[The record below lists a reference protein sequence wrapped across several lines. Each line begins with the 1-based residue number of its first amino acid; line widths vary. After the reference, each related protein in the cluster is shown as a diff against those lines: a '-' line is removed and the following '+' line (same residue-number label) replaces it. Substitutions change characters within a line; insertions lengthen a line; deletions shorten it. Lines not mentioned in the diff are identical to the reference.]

1 MATTTQVPG
10 EAPAQRRRGTAPE
23 QQPGTSPA
31 ESIAPPPKMRRRPL
45 VAVAAVAA
53 ICLGALVS
61 MWAWQS
67 SSDAQDVLAVRETI
81 ERGQDPFL
89 RAGQVEPDDL
99 MTVKITVDPALRPL
113 LASEVD
119 SVVGQRAA
127 LDIAAGGVVTAEQLT
142 DAAIPPK
149 GESVVGISLSSAM
162 LPVNQ
167 VRVGDKVRV
176 VATAGEQGEVTTS
189 IPEAIEAIVVR
200 VTADE
205 MTGNSLVNVSVPHE
219 NAPYVATLA
228 ASGKAALVLDSQED

>member
-81 ERGQDPFL
+81 ERGQTIE
-89 RAGQVEPDDL
+89 RDDL

-200 VTADE
+200 VTVDE

>member
-81 ERGQDPFL
+81 ERGQTIE
-89 RAGQVEPDDL
+89 RDDL
-99 MTVKITVDPALRPL
+99 MTVKITIDPALRPL

-200 VTADE
+200 VTVDE

>member
-81 ERGQDPFL
+81 ERGQTIE
-89 RAGQVEPDDL
+89 RDDL